1 VRGAAVHRAAGSP
14 VWRLKDGALTI
25 AQAHSRVSVGVGSPE
40 LARSLAK
47 GRNEGRLFLDA
58 ALALTLGGAL
68 LGCNFGLLTNFA
80 GWALIAAAGV
90 KIGVQSLESRL
101 GGGATR
107 LPDAAH
113 GLVGAAMAAALGF
126 VCISVFLTDAPPS
139 IRTAA
144 VISTVGYAVLA
155 AEREASRPRSAILQA
170 ACALGLFGI
179 GLALTWDKYSPIAI
193 ASTLSL
199 GFALFMATQRRSR
212 GVTQVAEA
220 ERRFTVAL
228 NSMSHCVGMFDSTG
242 RLIAGNSQFLRI
254 FRISDPVVDHAP
266 VEDMLRKNL
275 GLRLKD
281 SSVVDVLCEAAA
293 EVMKRQARECVV
305 TELSDARF
313 MEFTFQTISEGFSL
327 LIEDVTARRASE
339 LRIERLARVDDLT
352 GLSNR
357 TSFRES
363 LERATAGIGE
373 GSPPFAVMMV
383 DLDRFKQVNDS
394 LGHPVGDKL
403 LQRVAKRM
411 QEMADPEDVVARL
424 GGDEFV
430 FLRFCAREDAARFA
444 AGAVETLSEPY
455 HVDGAKLMIGA
466 SIGIA
471 MAPEDVTEASD
482 LMKAADMALYAAK
495 DAGRGAFRFFH
506 PEMAE
511 EARRKQEIEQ
521 DLRIGIGRNELEVH
535 YQPIVSLVKKR
546 ICSCEALV
554 RWRHPVRGLIS
565 PADFMEI
572 AEDSGLIVPLGE
584 WVLRQACN
592 DAKSWPRD
600 VRLAVNFSAIQFARS
615 NVAETVRRVLKE
627 TKFPASR
634 LEMEITESVLMR
646 DFESVLDTIDEL
658 RDMGMRV
665 ALDDFGAGY
674 SSLAYLSRFRPDKV
688 KIDQCFVRDMAKNG
702 TSLAIIKAVKA
713 IVQELEIDM
722 LVEGVETMQQ
732 FEILRAHG
740 ADEAQGYLFS
750 KPRPAQEIARFVA
763 DPAQLVRGRKL
774 LIEKSAP
781 WVKSC
786 ERVNPAMAQRAAG

>member
-1 VRGAAVHRAAGSP
+1 M
-14 VWRLKDGALTI
+14 TI
-25 AQAHSRVSVGVGSPE
+25 AQAHSRVSVGTRAPTP
-40 LARSLAK
+40 AHAPAK
-47 GRNEGRLFLDA
+47 GSNEGRAFFDA
-58 ALALTLGGAL
+58 APALTLGGAV
-68 LGCNFGLLTNFA
+68 LGFDFGLLSNFA

-90 KIGVQSLESRL
+90 KIGVQILESRVKS
-101 GGGATR
+101 GATR
-107 LPDAAH
+107 FPDAAH
-113 GLVGAAMAAALGF
+113 GLAGAGMAAALGF
-126 VCISVFLTDAPPS
+126 LCLSVFLMDAPAS

-144 VISTVGYAVLA
+144 AISTVGYAVLA
-155 AEREASRPRSAILQA
+155 AEREASRPRLANLQA
-170 ACALGLFGI
+170 ACALGLFAV
-179 GLALTWDKYSPIAI
+179 GLALTWDKYSPVAI

-199 GFALFMATQRRSR
+199 GFALFMATRRRSR
-212 GVTQVAEA
+212 GAAQTAESG
-220 ERRFTVAL
+220 RRFTVAL
-228 NSMSHCVGMFDSTG
+228 NSMSQCVGMFDFSG
-242 RLIAGNSQFLRI
+242 RLIAGNSQFHRM
-254 FRISDPVVDHAP
+254 FRIAEPAVEHAP
-266 VEDMLRKNL
+266 IEDMLRKSL
-275 GLRLKD
+275 GLRIKD
-281 SSVVDVLCEAAA
+281 PAAVDVLCEAAA
-293 EVMKRQARECVV
+293 EVLKRQARECVAL
-305 TELSDARF
+305 ELSDSRF
-313 MEFTFQTISEGFSL
+313 MEFTFQTTPDGFSM

-339 LRIERLARVDDLT
+339 LRVERLARIDDLT

-373 GSPPFAVMMV
+373 ASPPFAVMMV
-383 DLDRFKQVNDS
+383 DLDRFKHVNDS

-430 FLRFCAREDAARFA
+430 FLRFGGREDAARFA
-444 AGAVETLSEPY
+444 ASAVETLSEPY
-455 HVDGAKLMIGA
+455 LVEGAKLMIGA

-471 MAPEDVTEASD
+471 VAPDDATEASD

-506 PEMAE
+506 AEMAE

-521 DLRIGIGRNELEVH
+521 DLRIGISRNELEVH
-535 YQPIVSLVKKR
+535 YQPIVSLVKRR
-546 ICSCEALV
+546 ICGCEALV

-600 VRLAVNFSAIQFARS
+600 VRLAVNFSGIQFARS

-634 LEMEITESVLMR
+634 LEMEITESVLMH
-646 DFESVLDTIDEL
+646 DFEAVLDTIDQL

-702 TSLAIIKAVKA
+702 TALAIIKAVKA

-774 LIEKSAP
+774 LIEKTAP

-786 ERVNPAMAQRAAG
+786 ERVNPAMAQRAVG